1 MLYQAATQ
9 DTEEN
14 IEFDTRQSKVHEG
27 ENLPPNEGL
36 PIYVQVEVL
45 KPKDVFVSFRKK
57 FHMIDGNIKVTG
69 NVSSGLKITVTEPIQ
84 NVAGHEPQK
93 FKGPFMT

>member
-14 IEFDTRQSKVHEG
+14 IEFDTEQQSKVHEG

-57 FHMIDGNIKVTG
+57 SLMID
-69 NVSSGLKITVTEPIQ
+69 
-84 NVAGHEPQK
+84 
-93 FKGPFMT
+93 